1 MAEISEATEKK
12 TSRRK
17 EAEAP
22 EAPQIEKL
30 VTVVIPSTETED
42 YPQFVSVNQ
51 RTWAIPRDTEVQIPE
66 CAYLVLQR
74 SAEKKRDAIA
84 FARKTRSVQ

>member
-1 MAEISEATEKK
+1 MAEISETTEKK

-22 EAPQIEKL
+22 EVPQLEKL

-51 RTWAIPRDTEVQIPE
+51 RTWAIPRDAEVQIPE

-74 SAEKKRDAIA
+74 SAEKKRAAIA